1 MTAIIEQNATAAED
15 MALLNQLLGDDAPA
29 ITDGLNL
36 NLDLDLDLSL
46 ESGTGDLDL
55 DAELDAAL
63 AETASPLPATAADAA
78 GELDLADADLDSLDL
93 SADEATLLD
102 AALDAEGPAGLP
114 EALET
119 PAAPET
125 AAAPE
130 DSKKADKKASAPKKP
145 STARTTYVNAK
156 ASEVLKSRLNGD
168 VAGTIVL
175 EFGDADLTAE
185 QLAAKQS
192 ELLDLLNVRPHQ
204 SKDGSTQKKVAEKV
218 VMLFAYLKNGGGLNE
233 VLRRTFTLL
242 AKDGYVQMGKTG
254 NLTADL
260 LAKPYSP
267 GTANAQGGQMM
278 QMLPLLRIAL
288 PDTANKGRLVVNPES
303 VIFSR
308 MVELLGLNK

>member
-1 MTAIIEQNATAAED
+1 MTAITEQNATAAED
-15 MALLNQLLGDDAPA
+15 MALLNELLGGDSPA
-29 ITDGLNL
+29 ITGGT

-46 ESGTGDLDL
+46 ESGTGDLEL

-63 AETASPLPATAADAA
+63 AGTATPLTADAA
-78 GELDLADADLDSLDL
+78 GGLELDLADADLDSLDL
-93 SADEATLLD
+93 SADEATLLE

-114 EALET
+114 AEPEA
-119 PAAPET
+119 PASAAPET

-130 DSKKADKKASAPKKP
+130 APKKADKKTSAPKKP

-175 EFGDADLTAE
+175 EFGDADLTPE

-233 VLRRTFTLL
+233 VLRRTFTVL